1 MFQYWLLSVISV
13 QVSLVIISYQCS
25 GVSTG
30 HYQLSAFRTGIL
42 SSQVPSTL
50 ASPSCSPPPEP
61 KNQPV
66 TFHPPRC
73 FPPGCLQPS
82 SQTACKMHSKKNI
95 IFQSILDP
103 TNDPKGSPDAS
114 QINPKIIKKKTTSG
128 CRSVFDIDFGCILEG
143 PKPGF
148 QRSRLHDTRFLTF
161 YAGHEN
167 SSKWAPRSI

>member
-1 MFQYWLLSVISV
+1 MFQYWSLSVISV

-50 ASPSCSPPPEP
+50 ASPSCILPRSPKTGQLPSTPPATSRLGASSPRARQHAKYFEKETYFFEAFWTQKMTP
-61 KNQPV
+61 KAPQN
-66 TFHPPRC
+66 
-73 FPPGCLQPS
+73 
-82 SQTACKMHSKKNI
+82 
-95 IFQSILDP
+95 
-103 TNDPKGSPDAS
+103 AS
-114 QINPKIIKKKTTSG
+114 QIDPTVIKTTSG

-143 PKPGF
+143 PKPRF
-148 QRSRLHDTRFLTF
+148 QCSCLHATRFLTF

-167 SSKWAPRSI
+167 SSKLSPKSI